1 MIESISFLIFICII
15 ALLILKDRKN
25 IKLEGIIIIRR
36 TKKGKRFIEKL
47 AKKHARFFRILSVIS
62 IVVSFPVML
71 FGTWF
76 LVNNA
81 FNIVH
86 GVSEE
91 GVMLVL
97 PGPVSDVQ
105 VRPGMLIMPW
115 WFWVIGIFAVMIP
128 HEFSHGIMARLE
140 NIKIKSL
147 GWLLLLFLPGAF
159 CEPDEKQLKKSST
172 KTKISVYSAGSFANF
187 IVGASAFLLSYLIIV
202 SCFQASGL
210 IYGGVIKDYPAYRA
224 DMTGAI
230 KSINGIPI
238 NSADKLGDVLRDI
251 EPNTNIRIETTSGVY
266 NLTAA
271 KRPDGKPG
279 AFIGI
284 TQPYKTYY
292 EPNPMAANF
301 AGGLNFLMSL
311 LTWVFILSI
320 GIGVV
325 NLLPIKPFDG
335 GLILEAVVQ
344 KFSKKKSG
352 TKIAN
357 LVSIIVGLA
366 LIFNIIGPYIV

>member
-1 MIESISFLIFICII
+1 MPKK
-15 ALLILKDRKN
+15 LKDAPGIVPAMDMPLGRALIEMDKLKELKDEITGFKIGSEIRDMNGYPTMRRLFDDIGIEIPTIMDGQKDGTDIPDLITGQVERAAKIGRFDAYIGSPLGSGSN
-25 IKLEGIIIIRR
+25 IGSE
-36 TKKGKRFIEKL
+36 KKGSLEAFVDACYEQE
-47 AKKHARFFRILSVIS
+47 
-62 IVVSFPVML
+62 IVP
-71 FGTWF
+71 
-76 LVNNA
+76 
-81 FNIVH
+81 
-86 GVSEE
+86 
-91 GVMLVL
+91 
-97 PGPVSDVQ
+97 
-105 VRPGMLIMPW
+105 
-115 WFWVIGIFAVMIP
+115 
-128 HEFSHGIMARLE
+128 
-140 NIKIKSL
+140 
-147 GWLLLLFLPGAF
+147 
-159 CEPDEKQLKKSST
+159 
-172 KTKISVYSAGSFANF
+172 
-187 IVGASAFLLSYLIIV
+187 IIV
-202 SCFQASGL
+202 LEMTQPGSTRYSDLEKCELLARDA
-210 IYGGVIKDYPAYRA
+210 KD
-224 DMTGAI
+224 
-230 KSINGIPI
+230 
-238 NSADKLGDVLRDI
+238 L
-251 EPNTNIRIETTSGVY
+251 GVY